1 VLGLYGAEDA
11 SIPPD
16 QVEAMKEK
24 LEAAERRRSLRSI
37 RRWPWIFADY
47 RQSYRAD
54 VAQDA
59 WMTMQAWFKNMRL
72 GLTVWPARAPDQA
85 RGRESA
91 GTGISL
97 CAIPNKE
104 PA

>member
-1 VLGLYGAEDA
+1 MPVSYTHLDVYKRQVLGLYGAEDA

-24 LEAAERRRSLRSI
+24 LEAAGKTAKFKI
-37 RRWPWIFADY
+37 YPGAGHGFFADY

-59 WMTMQAWFKNMRL
+59 WIDVYKRQTVRL
-72 GLTVWPARAPDQA
+72 VSDVD
-85 RGRESA
+85 
-91 GTGISL
+91 
-97 CAIPNKE
+97 
-104 PA
+104 